1 MNLTDKIYV
10 KHLKEIVIMNHMT
23 SQYTVVDHKF
33 VAVTVKKDVAQL
45 TVIGYA
51 WLVFL

>member
-1 MNLTDKIYV
+1 
-10 KHLKEIVIMNHMT
+10 MNHT
-23 SQYTVVDHKF
+23 VTKKTVVDHYF
-33 VAVTVKKDVAQL
+33 VAVTVKKDVAHP